1 MDTYGHLFSD
11 VEDLGRGV
19 IDAAL
24 ARNPAKLERNQG
36 GRLTVK
42 TAGQRDESPCR
53 PD

>member
-24 ARNPAKLERNQG
+24 ARKSSGTGAEPG

-42 TAGQRDESPCR
+42 AAGQRHA
-53 PD
+53 